1 MLQRLGRYELHD
13 ILGQGGMATVY
24 RGYDPLM
31 GREVAVKV
39 LIPILARDEVFR
51 TRFEAEIRAISQL
64 EHPAIVPIYDA
75 GEEEGHLY
83 LVMRLME
90 DNLRNRLK
98 RQGPLPF
105 QEVLSILQ
113 RVGAAL
119 HAAHQAGIIHRDV
132 KPSNVLFDRYGVAYL
147 TDFGIARLAS
157 MSETLTG
164 SQLMGTPTYMSPE
177 QIEGRKDIDHRA
189 DIYALGVL
197 AFHMLAGQPPFQGD
211 SPSRVMFLHLTEP
224 PPNLRDLRPD
234 APPALQEA
242 LEKALAKKP
251 EERFATTQ
259 EFVEAVAQALEP
271 VLGTSG
277 LTNATHTHVPA
288 AQVPVSQSTPQPAAQ
303 RARPSR
309 FGRLRSC
316 FWTLITAFMLFLIG
330 AIVLGGWLQTQG
342 QDWADMAATL
352 GLVISAGT
360 TPEMPSR
367 PAFPFLPTSTLAVA
381 VAGTGSPSRPTDT
394 PPPTPTVEAHTLQA
408 GPTVFGADRVA
419 FVWQNDIW
427 SMTTDGRDRRR
438 HTTDGIPKR
447 YLSWQDATHLMY
459 TSKNCAYRLDATRN
473 LTTPLFCLEK
483 QPIQGFLLSPD
494 GKWAALLVD
503 QTLLLFPYFPDLFQ
517 NEAVS
522 LSFIKERLRACVFYP
537 EPVDTVLWGP
547 SLEDGQQQLLVRLIT
562 PWSDRKGHR
571 VERIVFSQCP
581 TEFERRRVFPLN
593 PRQIRG
599 FLNLPYIPGMAWNG
613 LTAVFIT
620 PLMGQ
625 PDWGHLYGYLN
636 DQVKRLNPVEDHCC
650 YRLPVLSP
658 DEQGVFL
665 IFGEQMEPPYQV
677 GVWDLLTWEKP
688 KTGWQALRWPE
699 GIPLVEVQEWAWR
712 KAASGDG

>member
-105 QEVLSILQ
+105 PEALSILQ

-197 AFHMLAGQPPFQGD
+197 VFHMLAGRPPFEGD

-224 PPNLRDLRPD
+224 PPNVQELRPD
-234 APPALQEA
+234 APEDLQTV
-242 LEKALAKKP
+242 LEKALAKRP

-259 EFVEAVAQALEP
+259 EFVEAFAQALEP
-271 VLGTSG
+271 VLPTTGIS
-277 LTNATHTHVPA
+277 NATRTHITVSHVPLK
-288 AQVPVSQSTPQPAAQ
+288 PPAPEPAKV
-303 RARPSR
+303 RSKPAPLSW
-309 FGRLRSC
+309 RLRSC
-316 FWTLITAFMLFLIG
+316 FWTLITTLMLFLIG
-330 AIVLGGWLQTQG
+330 AIVIGGWLQTQG

-352 GLVISAGT
+352 GLVIFTG
-360 TPEMPSR
+360 
-367 PAFPFLPTSTLAVA
+367 PTQGAPTLH
-381 VAGTGSPSRPTDT
+381 
-394 PPPTPTVEAHTLQA
+394 PTPTITLAAGAPGPPLETTQTPGITPTSQAHPLKS
-408 GPTVFGADRVA
+408 GPTIFGADRVA

-427 SMTTDGRDRRR
+427 SMTTDGQDRRR
-438 HTTDGIPKR
+438 HTSDGIPKR
-447 YLSWQDATHLMY
+447 YLAWQDATYLMY
-459 TSKNCAYRLDATRN
+459 TSKNCAYRLDTTRD
-473 LTTPLFCLEK
+473 LSTPLFCLEK
-483 QPIQGFLLSPD
+483 QPIQSFLLSTN
-494 GKWAALLVD
+494 GQWAALLVD
-503 QTLLLFPYFPDLFQ
+503 EALYLFRYLPDLFQ
-517 NEAVS
+517 KEAVS
-522 LSFIKERLRACVFYP
+522 LSFIKERLRACVFQP
-537 EPVDTVLWGP
+537 APVDTVLWGP
-547 SLEDGQQQLLVRLIT
+547 PTEDGQQQLLVRLIV
-562 PWSDRKGHR
+562 PWSGRQGHSI
-571 VERIVFSQCP
+571 ERIVFSQCP
-581 TEFERRRVFPLN
+581 TEFERRRVFPLD

-599 FLNLPYIPGMAWNG
+599 FRELPYVPGMAWNG
-613 LTAVFIT
+613 LTAVFVT

-636 DQVKRLNPVEDHCC
+636 DQVKRLNPLEDRCC
-650 YRLPVLSP
+650 YRLPTLSP

-665 IFGEQMEPPYQV
+665 IFGDQTKAPYQV
-677 GVWDLLTWEKP
+677 GVWDMLTWEKP
-688 KTGWQALRWPE
+688 KTGWQPLKWPRS
-699 GIPLVEVQEWAWR
+699 IPLADIQEWAWR
-712 KAASGDG
+712 KASSESK